1 MSRHNENES
10 RIFVANS
17 PTIAETPTGDDT
29 ITRSR
34 NQESRRS
41 TQTSDQDSPLYISPK
56 KARRRQQR
64 QSLSAISNKSII
76 TNDDAEIHSRV
87 ANRLN
92 REKLAWETINSEILE
107 WQTVCRTGR
116 PSWWS
121 PTSRWTSQRRVRS
134 RTSRDVAD
142 MGTADFGDN
151 WPAPTQRFQQQ
162 KHMKGT
168 SDTQEQAFITAV
180 QLLSVSFTL
189 PVEQFENSKSSTNL
203 YFATASDGVPD
214 ARLISSLRMHTDYR
228 WSPAFGHEAR
238 STSPEYLFKATHGG
252 EQPLAGLGD
261 APVSLDLSYSG
272 RSRRSKRKRKRQ
284 RIRYV
289 TPANRSGQEHV
300 EKFDGHRSIPALES
314 SALDSA
320 EGGFSDS
327 TQQTR
332 SHLMPGRKAHSCPV
346 SPTLTTEPV
355 SRGTRLHH
363 LPTQIEIDEPPVQT
377 PQARWQLESSRYTLE
392 PAIRTEPHPV
402 FIQPVKELV
411 VKSWQTFR
419 KKLDNTLSRGC
430 PDPGG
435 TSAPFKNEQMSMS
448 WPALAGPSASSWA
461 VQRRRNARERHD
473 IYSSSVESSPRYNSL
488 TSGTTSDASSQIPAD
503 PTATMSVSRGSSSL
517 AEVVNATK
525 AKSPPASSNH
535 SIPSF
540 ISNSTSDADSESS
553 NPRPLPRS
561 PAGFFIGKS
570 GGSGPNHTMP
580 SFVPLRG
587 NKRRAYD
594 GGQWERRDDLYLA
607 GDSQNMHGPVEGHE
621 EDMSRSRLQRIS
633 SAGTTV
639 ITPSDDSIELAALTR
654 PRAEDDHEHRAA
666 DLQGPP
672 EPVAREAVGVERDED
687 EVHDVQGY
695 DEVEDEF
702 GALDYEEDRYYT
714 VQPEWRAHH
723 QRRKQ
728 DHYHGADVVQR
739 LQRQDL
745 GEDAQRRE
753 LGQGAGAR
761 GAPSPWERHA
771 STSAGMHVSSV
782 DDVVGETKLLIGK
795 LDLGDDYSIPITQD
809 IVIEQQ
815 GNYALSTRPD
825 RPATPSSHTKTTKIQ
840 GTEKSGLS
848 TTATPATSSSSPNTH
863 TMGLFSSSADKLPAP
878 KISTDGTPIAP
889 DRTARAKCWEA
900 RDAYF
905 QCLDKNTIIDSL
917 TNKDAAEK
925 ACGAENKGFEKNCA
939 SSWVTYF
946 KKRRVMEYQRD
957 QQMKKLRAEGAQ
969 EIPAGSV
976 PPGIGSIPTAGP
988 R

>member
-1 MSRHNENES
+1 
-10 RIFVANS
+10 
-17 PTIAETPTGDDT
+17 
-29 ITRSR
+29 
-34 NQESRRS
+34 
-41 TQTSDQDSPLYISPK
+41 
-56 KARRRQQR
+56 
-64 QSLSAISNKSII
+64 
-76 TNDDAEIHSRV
+76 
-87 ANRLN
+87 
-92 REKLAWETINSEILE
+92 
-107 WQTVCRTGR
+107 
-116 PSWWS
+116 
-121 PTSRWTSQRRVRS
+121 
-134 RTSRDVAD
+134 

-587 NKRRAYD
+587 NKRR
-594 GGQWERRDDLYLA
+594 GRRPSMLSEVSTPY
-607 GDSQNMHGPVEGHE
+607 GDITLTEAEQLMMEG
-621 EDMSRSRLQRIS
+621 S
-633 SAGTTV
+633 GN
-639 ITPSDDSIELAALTR
+639 
-654 PRAEDDHEHRAA
+654 
-666 DLQGPP
+666 
-672 EPVAREAVGVERDED
+672 
-687 EVHDVQGY
+687 DV
-695 DEVEDEF
+695 
-702 GALDYEEDRYYT
+702 
-714 VQPEWRAHH
+714 
-723 QRRKQ
+723 
-728 DHYHGADVVQR
+728 
-739 LQRQDL
+739 
-745 GEDAQRRE
+745 
-753 LGQGAGAR
+753 
-761 GAPSPWERHA
+761 
-771 STSAGMHVSSV
+771 M
-782 DDVVGETKLLIGK
+782 
-795 LDLGDDYSIPITQD
+795 
-809 IVIEQQ
+809 
-815 GNYALSTRPD
+815 
-825 RPATPSSHTKTTKIQ
+825 
-840 GTEKSGLS
+840 
-848 TTATPATSSSSPNTH
+848 
-863 TMGLFSSSADKLPAP
+863 
-878 KISTDGTPIAP
+878 
-889 DRTARAKCWEA
+889 
-900 RDAYF
+900 
-905 QCLDKNTIIDSL
+905 
-917 TNKDAAEK
+917 
-925 ACGAENKGFEKNCA
+925 
-939 SSWVTYF
+939 
-946 KKRRVMEYQRD
+946 
-957 QQMKKLRAEGAQ
+957 
-969 EIPAGSV
+969 
-976 PPGIGSIPTAGP
+976 
-988 R
+988 